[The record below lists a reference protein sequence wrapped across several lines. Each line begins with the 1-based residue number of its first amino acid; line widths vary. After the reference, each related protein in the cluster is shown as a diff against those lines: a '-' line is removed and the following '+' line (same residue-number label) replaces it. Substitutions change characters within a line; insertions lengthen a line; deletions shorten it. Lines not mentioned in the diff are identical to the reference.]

1 MTNPETIRIQS
12 GDSFAIINK
21 SDFDPRRH
29 TPFDAEA
36 AEAASNDGLTDEERR
51 LYAELDAKRKVAATF
66 GQTGTTGIGATAAGK
81 NPSGTYSEPTPTDV
95 RYPDKR
101 GTEFENNMG
110 AFINKSAAQ
119 IREAEG
125 LPDKPGGI
133 KPEETEAVQEAAA
146 LSARAASTIQDAT
159 AALGDEGG
167 AVEIPDDWRDLPWQQ
182 KRSLASRVSDQA
194 IRNGEDADRA
204 IEAELQRRQQAN
216 DQA

>member
-1 MTNPETIRIQS
+1 MTNPETIRIKS
-12 GDSFAIINK
+12 GDSFAIINR
-21 SDFDPRRH
+21 SDFDPKQH

-101 GTEFENNMG
+101 GTEFENNLG
-110 AFINKSAAQ
+110 AFVNKSAAQ

-133 KPEETEAVQEAAA
+133 KPEVAEAVAG
-146 LSARAASTIQDAT
+146 TTAT
-159 AALGDEGG
+159 AADIARTVDEASQALPEGG
-167 AVEIPDDWRDLPWQQ
+167 AVEIPDDWQNLPWQQ

-204 IEAELQRRQQAN
+204 IEAELQRRQQA
-216 DQA
+216 